1 MYGIVDSQDFSLES
15 LDSFLEASVQTESL
29 SRFTDMLITGLISR
43 SHAINCLYNDTVSAD

>member
-29 SRFTDMLITGLISR
+29 SRFTDMLITDLISR
-43 SHAINCLYNDTVSAD
+43 SHAHQLLSQ